1 MEPETHRA
9 PCRGQAPSSNNLRDG
24 KGTLGKR
31 RGLGLAIAVAG
42 TLAVTPDAA
51 LLRLMELSGGTAAVI
66 TAWRFVIP
74 CVFNVLLATIMQGGV
89 GKLFAGVQSAVV
101 PLLLA
106 ALISSVAKVGF
117 VISLLKVD
125 PAKALVL
132 ISLNPLW
139 AALLGYVFLGDKLA
153 TKTVVALALSLVSIL
168 TVFVPNMFSLLAGT
182 ALPVSADA
190 QFIDLVPLVTGVAVA
205 VFLTYS
211 RYCSMQGIADASM
224 ELAPPTASLFIA
236 VVSIWYAQQ
245 QGGTSMVDGLTPTFW
260 IALGVNGLCVAGYN
274 AALVFAPRYLPSAE
288 VALVLL
294 GETIFGPIWVY
305 FAFGSGAHGS
315 PAPLLHAPAPLN
327 ATSRPRYDYFGVGTA
342 CHLRCPTTAPALVQF
357 RRRGPLLAAPSC

>member
-1 MEPETHRA
+1 MVFGLAAKALSRVLSGYRSMAESKIQRA
-9 PCRGQAPSSNNLRDG
+9 PCRGQEPHSPFTHRVFAGARLPYNARDD
-24 KGTLGKR
+24 KDDAAGKR

-51 LLRLMELSGGTAAVI
+51 LLRLMQMSGGTTAVI
-66 TAWRFVIP
+66 TAWRFVLP
-74 CVFNVLLATIMQGGV
+74 CVFNVLLATITQGGV
-89 GKLFAGVQSAVV
+89 GKLFAGVQTAVV
-101 PLLLA
+101 PLLVG

-153 TKTVVALALSLVSIL
+153 TKTAVALALSLVSIL
-168 TVFVPNMFSLLAGT
+168 IIFVPDMLSLISGSA
-182 ALPVSADA
+182 APVSADA
-190 QFIDLVPLVTGVAVA
+190 ELMDLVPLMTGVAVA

-224 ELAPPTASLFIA
+224 ELAPPTASLLISVIA
-236 VVSIWYAQQ
+236 IWYVKEL
-245 QGGTSMVDGLTPTFW
+245 GVRSMFDGLTPTFW
-260 IALGVNGLCVAGYN
+260 VALGVNGLCVAGYN

-288 VALVLL
+288 VALILL
-294 GETIFGPIWVY
+294 GETIFGPVWVY
-305 FAFGSGAHGS
+305 FG
-315 PAPLLHAPAPLN
+315 
-327 ATSRPRYDYFGVGTA
+327 FGVGTPG
-342 CHLRCPTTAPALVQF
+342 LPSPLLQPYPLPTF
-357 RRRGPLLAAPSC
+357 RRC